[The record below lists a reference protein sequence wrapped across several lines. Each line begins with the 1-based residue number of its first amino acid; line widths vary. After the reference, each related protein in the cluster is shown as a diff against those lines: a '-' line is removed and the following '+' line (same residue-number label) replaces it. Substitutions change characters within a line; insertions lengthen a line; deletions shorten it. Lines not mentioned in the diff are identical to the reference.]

1 MGNIKHHFSSN
12 TATVGDQ
19 ADTITTGSSEL
30 RAALKTTDRTS
41 LFAKA
46 IRHFLDLFMF
56 LLVDK
61 MEKRGPSI
69 FHVELKGL

>member
-12 TATVGDQ
+12 TATVGGQ
-19 ADTITTGSSEL
+19 ADTINTGSSEL
-30 RAALKTTDRTS
+30 RAALKAINRTS

-46 IRHFLDLFMF
+46 IRHFLALFKF

-61 MEKRGPSI
+61 MEK
-69 FHVELKGL
+69 

>member
-19 ADTITTGSSEL
+19 ADTINTGSSDL
-30 RAALKTTDRTS
+30 TAALEANNRTS
-41 LFAKA
+41 LFVKA
-46 IRHFLDLFMF
+46 IGHFLALFIF

-61 MEKRGPSI
+61 MEK
-69 FHVELKGL
+69 

>member
-12 TATVGDQ
+12 TATVGGQ
-19 ADTITTGSSEL
+19 ADTINTGSSEL

-41 LFAKA
+41 FFAKA
-46 IRHFLDLFMF
+46 IGNFLALFMF

-61 MEKRGPSI
+61 MEK
-69 FHVELKGL
+69 